1 MVNNSCINYNE
12 SDVENTTA
20 TSTSLVV
27 KLTGL
32 LNAHVMMVWKVKME
46 PSALT
51 SMNVQPAITIVTL
64 IEQLVSTSITHSN
77 ACDFGFTG
85 DGY

>member
-77 ACDFGFTG
+77 ANVTL
-85 DGY
+85 